1 MTLMRRSLRLLAM
14 AVLLLPGCGDDDAP
28 QATLPSAA
36 SPTSTPSGTW
46 LRLANFSADLE
57 GAEVLLDGSTLHPSI
72 AYPGV
77 TRYRRVDPG
86 SHVVRFVPS
95 GKTPVDERTVQ
106 LDATFVIMAGE
117 AATIVAAGLVDTR
130 TLTVAVLRDELGGAE
145 GVRLRLVHT
154 MSDFPASLGLWLNS
168 ETALVRNVAFL
179 EDRGYRSAEPGNYP
193 LEVRRTG
200 TGGPLLPVVPFGL
213 AGNATYTM
221 FAFGTLR
228 QGDLDQRLVLDAT
241 LGSPALRR

>member
-1 MTLMRRSLRLLAM
+1 MRRSLRLLAM
-14 AVLLLPGCGDDDAP
+14 AVVLLAGCGDGAAP
-28 QATLPSAA
+28 QMTPPSAA
-36 SPTSTPSGTW
+36 SPTATPSGTW
-46 LRLANFSADLE
+46 LRLASFSADLE
-57 GAEVLLDGSTLHPSI
+57 GAEVLLDGSILHPSI
-72 AYPGV
+72 VYPTV

-130 TLTVAVLRDELGGAE
+130 TLTVAVLRDELGTGAE

-168 ETALVRNVAFL
+168 EMALVRNVGFL

-200 TGGPLLPVVPFGL
+200 TRGPLLPVVPFGL

-241 LGSPALRR
+241 LGTPALRR